1 MAFVT
6 TQQARLPAAFCTLF
20 AILSSSSVSELD
32 SLTDEDLVSKMYQA
46 PSWGSSTP
54 VKVLKGTAR
63 KANQRSF
70 ESRLSDVGDEVAFDS
85 AELDVSP
92 ETVELTFE
100 AAVQDLR
107 TSMPDDVDF
116 LPFVISEWPKVV
128 ESVSIL
134 RAQVRLARELQGDAS
149 VGFSELIVGLD
160 DKLAFLKGC
169 VGSLPMAGPSM
180 FDHGLDLPT
189 AAEGVSGSIA
199 VIKDSIAKL
208 LSNDSDISGRVCL
221 LESMLSDTGEFVGLI
236 LDLAS
241 RLHALEI
248 FHPPVAGGV
257 SGFGVRELEL
267 RLDRVE
273 RDLTDQKP
281 SPTLHLTGKES
292 LSRLCWIACPVW
304 KPLQWKNK

>member
-1 MAFVT
+1 M
-6 TQQARLPAAFCTLF
+6 
-20 AILSSSSVSELD
+20 
-32 SLTDEDLVSKMYQA
+32 
-46 PSWGSSTP
+46 
-54 VKVLKGTAR
+54 
-63 KANQRSF
+63 
-70 ESRLSDVGDEVAFDS
+70 
-85 AELDVSP
+85 
-92 ETVELTFE
+92 
-100 AAVQDLR
+100 
-107 TSMPDDVDF
+107 
-116 LPFVISEWPKVV
+116 
-128 ESVSIL
+128 
-134 RAQVRLARELQGDAS
+134 
-149 VGFSELIVGLD
+149 D

-281 SPTLHLTGKES
+281 SPTLHLIGKES

-304 KPLQWKNK
+304 KPPQWKTLVPLLR